1 MHTENL
7 NSMLTRR
14 HIRAKVMQS
23 IYAFKKGNQV
33 RMQNDKKFLKKSMA
47 DMHDLFLLNL
57 SLLVELKNYAD
68 NYYEIG
74 KKKFLATDEDKKPN
88 LKFVNNLLIDKIENS
103 TDLSE
108 LMEDRKL
115 RNWRDDDEIPKKL
128 GSKLLNSDIYK
139 EYISDT
145 YADFKSDKDFAIRVY
160 KEIIAPDDFLY
171 EYYEDEKLTWLD
183 DFPIVNTGIIKFIQ
197 KLKIDEDSIKVPSL
211 FINHDDEEFAM
222 DLFTKTLLND
232 EELTDAFKDKTPNW
246 DTERIADLDSIL
258 IKMALCEFTRFP
270 SIPVRVTI
278 NEYLE
283 LAKDYST
290 IKSGTFINGVL
301 DKLSKEFQEAGKIN
315 KIGRG
320 LM

>member
-7 NSMLTRR
+7 NLMLTRR

-33 RMQNDKKFLKKSMA
+33 KMQNDKKFLKKSMV

-57 SLLVELKNYAD
+57 SLLVELKNYAE
-68 NYYEIG
+68 NHYEIS

-88 LKFVNNLLIDKIENS
+88 LKFVNNLLIEKIENS
-103 TDLSE
+103 TDLNE
-108 LMEDRKL
+108 LLEDRKI

-128 GSKLLNSDIYK
+128 WTKLLKSDLYQDYVK
-139 EYISDT
+139 DS
-145 YADFKSDKDFAIRVY
+145 YADFKGDKDFVIKVY
-160 KEIIAPDDFLY
+160 KEIIAPDDLLY
-171 EYYEDEKLTWLD
+171 DYYEDEKLTWVD
-183 DFPIVNTGIIKFIQ
+183 DFPIVNTGIVKFIQ
-197 KLKIDEDSIKVPSL
+197 KVKMDEDIIKVPSL
-211 FINHDDEEFAM
+211 FINNDDEEYAV
-222 DLFTKTLLND
+222 DLFTKTLLN
-232 EELTDAFKDKTPNW
+232 EEEFTDAFKDKTPNW
-246 DTERIADLDSIL
+246 DTDRIADLDSIL

-283 LAKDYST
+283 IAKDYST
-290 IKSGTFINGVL
+290 LKSGIFINGVL
-301 DKLSKEFQEAGKIN
+301 DKLSKEFQESGKIH